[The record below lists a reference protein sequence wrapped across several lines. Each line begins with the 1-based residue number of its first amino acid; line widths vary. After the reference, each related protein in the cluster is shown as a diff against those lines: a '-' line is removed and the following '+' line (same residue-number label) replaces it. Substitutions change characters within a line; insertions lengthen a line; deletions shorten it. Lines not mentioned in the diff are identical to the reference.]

1 MKNVLLNKKVFIVL
15 LAVTVALCVF
25 YVALVARPISY
36 GMGYTNETVYEGGVF
51 KGTMT
56 FYPDTRM
63 ANTNTNLDEVMEYV
77 NMNLEA
83 ADVSMKAQMQIAV
96 AVEEI
101 FVNICKYAYHPD
113 KGRAVVRVEVVEDPV
128 QVKITFVDHG
138 KPYDPL
144 LKDDPDVTLSA
155 EEREIGG
162 LGIFMVKQSMD
173 AVEYEYKDGSN
184 ILTLVKNL

>member
-1 MKNVLLNKKVFIVL
+1 MEFV
-15 LAVTVALCVF
+15 
-25 YVALVARPISY
+25 
-36 GMGYTNETVYEGGVF
+36 
-51 KGTMT
+51 
-56 FYPDTRM
+56 
-63 ANTNTNLDEVMEYV
+63 DE
-77 NMNLEA
+77 NLEA
-83 ADVSMKAQMQIAV
+83 VGCSMKSQMQIDI

-113 KGRAVVRVEVVEDPV
+113 KGRAVVRVAVSDEPV
-128 QVKITFVDHG
+128 QVRITFIDHG

-155 EEREIGG
+155 ADRDIGG
-162 LGIFMVKQSMD
+162 LGIFMVKQTMD